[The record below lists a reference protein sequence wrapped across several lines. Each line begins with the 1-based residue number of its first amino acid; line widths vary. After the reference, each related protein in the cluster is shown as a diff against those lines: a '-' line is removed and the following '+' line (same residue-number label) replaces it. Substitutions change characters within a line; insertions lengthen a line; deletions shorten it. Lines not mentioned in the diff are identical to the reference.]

1 MIRNISSSHRLNFK
15 KQHPVRLDLELEGNR
30 RQTHRPV
37 PGTWAWR
44 GLASFLAGPTRVQNH
59 PEHRATGASK
69 TLRNAGKLATIVYLE
84 KSAGWRFESF
94 PVHQFSATALTT
106 FGGTTR
112 LESVSRERLRAGAAA
127 MAAPETGK
135 LPSSTM
141 RVPVLILSFAFFVP
155 MILQAQEQDPS
166 VMRVAVNLVMVD
178 VTAKTKAGQILG
190 DLKKEDFE
198 LREDGAAQKVEI
210 FSRDE
215 LPLNVA
221 LVLDLSDSIEPFL
234 GPLRDAANTALGAL
248 KPEDQAALF
257 TFSTDAELR
266 VPFTSDKKKLAEQI
280 NAFKVGGATN
290 INDGIFVPAKY
301 LLNAPQRGRR
311 VIILIS
317 DDVATYS
324 GGQGT
329 HDIITELI
337 ASDAVLYNLKI
348 PGYNPPGTML
358 HAAMEKGLVNLRAV
372 MDQTGGE
379 VFNVQDVSHLDE
391 TFRALIER
399 IKTRYT
405 LGYYTKA
412 SAAEGKPHKLDVRLA
427 ASFGKKGRDYVVL
440 SKNGFYVH

>member
-1 MIRNISSSHRLNFK
+1 LRKDGGIT
-15 KQHPVRLDLELEGNR
+15 R
-30 RQTHRPV
+30 RYKEDQMRFSIL
-37 PGTWAWR
+37 A
-44 GLASFLAGPTRVQNH
+44 ASFACL
-59 PEHRATGASK
+59 
-69 TLRNAGKLATIVYLE
+69 
-84 KSAGWRFESF
+84 
-94 PVHQFSATALTT
+94 
-106 FGGTTR
+106 
-112 LESVSRERLRAGAAA
+112 VSAAA
-127 MAAPETGK
+127 
-135 LPSSTM
+135 L
-141 RVPVLILSFAFFVP
+141 
-155 MILQAQEQDPS
+155 AQEPDQS
-166 VMRVAVNLVMVD
+166 VLRVAVNLVMVD
-178 VTAKTKAGQILG
+178 ATVKTKAGQILG

-198 LREDGAAQKVEI
+198 LREDGAAQKVDV

-248 KPEDQAALF
+248 KPEDEVALF
-257 TFSTDAELR
+257 TFSTEAELR
-266 VPFTSDKKKLAEQI
+266 VPFTRDKREIANQV
-280 NAFKVGGATN
+280 NGFKVGGATN
-290 INDGIFVPAKY
+290 INDGIFVAAKY
-301 LLNAPQRGRR
+301 LLGAPPKGRR

-324 GGQGT
+324 GGEGT

-372 MDQTGGE
+372 MEQTGGE
-379 VFNVQDVSHLDE
+379 VFNVQDVAHLDA
-391 TFRALIER
+391 TFGALIQR

-412 SAAEGKPHKLDVRLA
+412 TAAEGKAHKLDVRLA
-427 ASFGKKGRDYVVL
+427 ASHGKKGKDYVVL